1 MRVLIISDIHA
12 NLVALE
18 TVLADAGNTFDA
30 VWCLGDLVG
39 YGPDP
44 NECVALVRTL
54 PNLTCLTGNHDKA
67 AIGEID
73 ITAFNLD
80 ARLAIGWTQ
89 QTITPETRE
98 YLVSRPEKVMHD
110 HFTLAHASPRQ
121 PVWEY
126 ILDRHT
132 AKLNFDHFQ
141 TPYCIVGHT
150 HIPIMYIDTDDEVV
164 EIRPNY
170 DEILA
175 FDAERLIIN
184 PGSVGQPR
192 DSNPDAAYA
201 LLDTD
206 TDHWEYRRVPYD
218 IAETQRRMQSHGLP
232 ARLVAR
238 LAKGW

>member
-1 MRVLIISDIHA
+1 MHVLIISDIHA

-18 TVLADAGNTFDA
+18 TVLEDAGTNYDA
-30 VWCLGDLVG
+30 VWCMGDLVG

-44 NECVALVRTL
+44 NECVARVRSL

-73 ITAFNLD
+73 ISAFNLD
-80 ARLAIGWTQ
+80 ARQAIGWTQ
-89 QTITPETRE
+89 DTITPETRE
-98 YLVSRPEKVMHD
+98 YLVSRPERVIHD
-110 HFTLAHASPRQ
+110 HYTLVHASPRQ

-132 AKLNFDHFQ
+132 AKVNFEHFN

-150 HIPIMYIDTDDEVV
+150 HIPVMYLESEDEVV
-164 EIRPNY
+164 ECRPNY

-175 FDAERLIIN
+175 FDSARLIIN

-192 DSNPDAAYA
+192 DSNPDSAYA
-201 LLDTD
+201 LLDTA

-218 IAETQRRMQSHGLP
+218 IAETQRRMQSHNMP
-232 ARLVAR
+232 SRLVAR

>member
-12 NLVALE
+12 NRVALE
-18 TVLADAGNTFDA
+18 TVLADASNTYEA

-44 NECVALVRTL
+44 NECVALVRSL

-67 AIGEID
+67 AINEID

-89 QTITPETRE
+89 QTLTPETRA
-98 YLVSRPEKVMHD
+98 YLISRPEKVLHD
-110 HFTLAHASPRQ
+110 HFTLVHASPRQ

-132 AKLNFDHFQ
+132 AKLNFDHFSS
-141 TPYCIVGHT
+141 PYCIVGHT

-164 EIRPNY
+164 EVRPNY

-206 TDHWEYRRVPYD
+206 TAHWEYRRVPYD
-218 IAETQRRMQSHGLP
+218 IGETQRRMQSHGLP

>member
-18 TVLADAGNTFDA
+18 TVLADASNTYEA

-44 NECVALVRTL
+44 NECVALVRSL

-67 AIGEID
+67 AINEID

-89 QTITPETRE
+89 QTLTPKTRE
-98 YLVSRPEKVMHD
+98 YLISRPEKVLHD
-110 HFTLAHASPRQ
+110 HFTLVHASPRQ

-132 AKLNFDHFQ
+132 AKLNFDHFSS
-141 TPYCIVGHT
+141 PYCIVGHT

-164 EIRPNY
+164 EVRPNY

-206 TDHWEYRRVPYD
+206 TAHWEYRRIPYD
-218 IAETQRRMQSHGLP
+218 ISETQRRMQSHGLS